1 MDQET
6 LKQYLNY
13 NPDTGEFTRLIVT
26 SNRAGLG
33 KCSSQRKDGYYR
45 IQINGK
51 RYYAH
56 RLAFL
61 YMTGSWPK
69 YTVDHIDGDTSNNR
83 WANLRDVRH
92 AVNIQNRTRPNR
104 DSTTGYLGVY
114 YSKKDKK
121 YIAQCMMNTKSY
133 VFGYFNDPLQASI
146 AVIQG
151 KKNLAGDIADVIES
165 VYE

>member
-33 KCSSQRKDGYYR
+33 KCNSQRKDGYYR

-69 YTVDHIDGDTSNNR
+69 YTVDHIDGDTSNNK
-83 WANLRDVRH
+83 WANLRDVPH
-92 AVNIQNRTRPNR
+92 AVNIQNRTRPNC

-121 YIAQCMMNTKSY
+121 YVAHCMMNTKPY
-133 VFGYFNDPLQASI
+133 VFGYFNDPLQASL